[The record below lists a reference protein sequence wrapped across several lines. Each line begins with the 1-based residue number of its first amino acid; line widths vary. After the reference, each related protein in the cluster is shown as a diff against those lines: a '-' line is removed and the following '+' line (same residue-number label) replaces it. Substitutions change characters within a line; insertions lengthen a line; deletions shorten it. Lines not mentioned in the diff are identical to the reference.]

1 MSGLFLLPSLSDERI
16 NIGVSWPLFIWLCG
30 GLNFVLPNLG
40 GSGLSLPQN
49 ILTWSVMSLIALWCV
64 YHLTMRAKGA
74 DKMRLPPGSRLILAG
89 VVLWSL
95 PLSWSPR
102 TDWQL
107 NALPKVLALWGMA
120 VFYVLL
126 LCTTSCRR
134 LRSRWLTILVIAVLM
149 QAFYAL
155 WQLKDFAELPRGR
168 PYGSF
173 QQTNVLASFLATGL
187 ACALWLFLQQ
197 GKRLRRAICGAA
209 LFIIPVVMV
218 FLQSRAGNI
227 GAVLASGL
235 LLSLA
240 FLHKKKQAVQAVL
253 MMAAGAGTGLFW
265 LYNGH
270 LFFPFFTPAIKESS
284 TLSRWNMVKLT
295 WQMICLHPLAGN
307 GYGSFEA
314 VYGALAKVSGT
325 GLDNDTIQYPH
336 NEFLYAWA
344 EGGLTAVSGILLIVA
359 GVFRRLWSAGGTRFT
374 GVALLLPIAVHM
386 NLEYPLYQSA
396 THGLTLI
403 MLLVVC
409 GGGAQRNKEDR
420 QPLPRVLR
428 GVIALIPIAVLIFM
442 VTGFQTQQ
450 QLTRIEQQGLLP
462 FVFNEQAVTDSLLN
476 PYSQS
481 GRIDF
486 DQHVAL
492 LVRFNQT
499 HDLALLETFSEWA
512 EDYLQVHNDP
522 SVYASLLMILR
533 AQRLPSAE
541 RICQEAK
548 GRWISDPRFICED

>member
-1 MSGLFLLPSLSDERI
+1 MSGLFLFPSFSDERI
-16 NIGVSWPLFIWLCG
+16 NFGVSFLLFLWLCG
-30 GLNFVLPNLG
+30 GLNFVLPNHG
-40 GSGLSLPQN
+40 GAGLSLPQN
-49 ILTWSVMSLIALWCV
+49 ILAWAVIAVISLWCV
-64 YHLTMRAKGA
+64 FHLTRRRTAAGKIT
-74 DKMRLPPGSRLILAG
+74 LPPGTGLIITGA
-89 VVLWSL
+89 VLWSL
-95 PLSWSPR
+95 PLLWSPR
-102 TDWQL
+102 PGWQL
-107 NALPKVLALWGMA
+107 NALPKVFALWGMVA
-120 VFYVLL
+120 FYVLL

-134 LRSRWLTILVIAVLM
+134 LRSRWLTILVIAALL
-149 QAFYAL
+149 QAFHAL

-173 QQTNVLASFLATGL
+173 QQANVLASFLATGL
-187 ACALWLFLQQ
+187 TCALWLFLQQ
-197 GKRLRRAICGAA
+197 GKRLRRMICGAA
-209 LFIIPVVMV
+209 LFVIPAVMV

-227 GAVLASGL
+227 GAILATVL
-235 LLSLA
+235 LLSLT
-240 FLHKKKQAVQAVL
+240 FTHKKKQTAQAVL
-253 MMAAGAGTGLFW
+253 FMAAGTATGLFW
-265 LYNGH
+265 LYYGH

-295 WQMICLHPLAGN
+295 GQMIKLHPLAGS

-314 VYGALAKVSGT
+314 VYGALAKMTGT

-336 NEFLYAWA
+336 NEMLYAWA
-344 EGGLTAVSGILLIVA
+344 EGGLTAVCGVLLMVG
-359 GVFRRLWSAGGTRFT
+359 GVFRRLWSAGGARFT

-396 THGLTLI
+396 THGLTII

-409 GGGAQRNKEDR
+409 GAASARNKEER
-420 QPLPRVLR
+420 QNLPILWRSATV
-428 GVIALIPIAVLIFM
+428 LIPVAVLTFM
-442 VTGFQTQQ
+442 VTGLQTQQ

-462 FVFNEQAVTDSLLN
+462 FVFNQQAVTDSLLN

-499 HDLALLETFSEWA
+499 HDLALLETFSDWA

-533 AQRLPSAE
+533 AQHLPSAE

-548 GRWISDPRFICED
+548 GRWQSDPRFICDQ